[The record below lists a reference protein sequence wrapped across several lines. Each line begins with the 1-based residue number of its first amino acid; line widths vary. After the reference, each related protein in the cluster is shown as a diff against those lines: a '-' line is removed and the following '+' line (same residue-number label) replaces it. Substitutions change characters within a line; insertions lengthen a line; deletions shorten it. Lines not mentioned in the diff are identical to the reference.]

1 MRSRFP
7 ALVLTLCLSSN
18 ALCADSVSTAVHIPR
33 HGNIYE
39 RGNAQFE
46 QAWFL
51 KPVETDPEELTFKLA
66 PLLLQ
71 EVATGSNGIT
81 GRLGFGALT
90 MTNGTHCVDVSR
102 PVVYVHPDAVQMR
115 GKPYARLTY
124 LWFYPGQGQS
134 EGPGRISPQGVRITL
149 SDSGEPAVWEVL
161 SDRSQ
166 LDLVFV
172 SEKVE
177 AAAVAAF
184 GAPLEGRRYAAEASA
199 AQAPRTVVARVID
212 DGPVAMGPIVYLKK
226 ETGDVMTLICRCMAS
241 QVRKLAGMGT
251 YELHRWAHQTP
262 RPANAGF
269 WPDEAAG
276 NRLEQQLRLPGQF

>member
-1 MRSRFP
+1 MRSLFP

-18 ALCADSVSTAVHIPR
+18 ALGADSVSTAAPAAS
-33 HGNIYE
+33 NSEIYE

-46 QAWFL
+46 EVWFL

-71 EVATGSNGIT
+71 QVATRTNGAT
-81 GRLGFGALT
+81 VRLGFGALT
-90 MTNGTHCVDVSR
+90 MSNGTHCVDVSR
-102 PVVYVHPDAVQMR
+102 PVVYVHPDAVELR
-115 GKPYARLTY
+115 GKPHARLTY
-124 LWFYPGQGQS
+124 LWFYPGQGRS
-134 EGPGRISPQGVRITL
+134 EGQGQISAQGVRITL
-149 SDSGEPAVWEVL
+149 SDSGEPAIWEVL

-172 SEKVE
+172 SEKLE
-177 AAAVAAF
+177 AAAVVAF

-241 QVRKLAGMGT
+241 QARKLAGMGT
-251 YELHRWAHQTP
+251 YELQRWAHQTP
-262 RPANAGF
+262 RPANTGF

-276 NRLEQQLRLPGQF
+276 NRLEQRLRLPGQF